1 MRTLLYILG
10 FTLLVSIAGY
20 SHALEPSQERSVS
33 VNITQDLAPIKK
45 KRHLR
50 LLEAQPSALDVLSP
64 HARQEFIDS
73 IVFTKRGIGGANLK
87 PLADLSPI
95 QQYSVLALFGL
106 QNNMVYLRDNT
117 KQSRFGFTP
126 WSGWGGGF
134 HGSDDLHGYIC
145 ERDVG
150 CKMSNRGYVCNTS
163 ACLRSIE
170 P

>member
-1 MRTLLYILG
+1 MKTLLYILG
-10 FTLLVSIAGY
+10 FTLLVSTVGY
-20 SHALEPSQERSVS
+20 SQALEPSQERSVS

-50 LLEAQPSALDVLSP
+50 LLEAEPSALDVLSP
-64 HARQEFIDS
+64 NARQEFIDG
-73 IVFTKRGIGGANLK
+73 IVFSKRGIGGANLK

-126 WSGWGGGF
+126 WKGTWGF
-134 HGSDDLHGYIC
+134 HGGDDLHGFVC
-145 ERDVG
+145 VRDKG
-150 CKMSNRGYVCNTS
+150 CKKQLGGYVCNTS